1 MSRQQVQV
9 QNQSQARASASGHEH
24 AAEHPAKHP
33 AEHRST
39 SLADRKLLMW
49 LFLASDCM
57 FFAAL
62 IGTYLV
68 YEGRSL
74 VGPFPTEVLD
84 IPLTT
89 LSTFVLLMSSF
100 LMVLALHAI
109 RLGDIPQFRLW
120 TFGVAFFGAI
130 FLGFQV
136 YEFRHFV
143 HEGLTLQQNLFGSTF
158 FTLTGTHGVHVT
170 IGGALAFVLTCPLV
184 YSPDDPARRAEFRNC
199 RTLLALR

>member
-1 MSRQQVQV
+1 MSL
-9 QNQSQARASASGHEH
+9 APGHPPTEH
-24 AAEHPAKHP
+24 

-39 SLADRKLLMW
+39 PLADRKLLMW

-68 YEGRSL
+68 YNGRSL
-74 VGPFPTEVLD
+74 VGPYPVEILD

-89 LSTFVLLMSSF
+89 VSTFVLLMSSF

-109 RLGDIPQFRLW
+109 RLGNIPQFRLW
-120 TFGVAFFGAI
+120 TFGVCFFGAI

-143 HEGLTLQQNLFGSTF
+143 HEGLTLQTNLFGSTF

-170 IGGALAFVLTCPLV
+170 IGVLWLLSLLILSYVRPMTAQDALSVEIAGLYWHFVDIVWIVIFTAIYLV
-184 YSPDDPARRAEFRNC
+184 EFI
-199 RTLLALR
+199 

>member
-1 MSRQQVQV
+1 MSL
-9 QNQSQARASASGHEH
+9 APGHPPTQH
-24 AAEHPAKHP
+24 

-39 SLADRKLLMW
+39 PLADRKLLMW

-68 YEGRSL
+68 YNGRSL
-74 VGPFPTEVLD
+74 VGPYPVEILD

-89 LSTFVLLMSSF
+89 VSTFVLLMSSF

-109 RLGDIPQFRLW
+109 RLGNIPQFRLW

-136 YEFRHFV
+136 YEFSHFV
-143 HEGLTLQQNLFGSTF
+143 HEGLTLQTNLFGSTF

-170 IGGALAFVLTCPLV
+170 IGVLWLLSLLVLSYIRPMTAQDALSVEIAGLYWHFVDIVWIVIFTAIYLV
-184 YSPDDPARRAEFRNC
+184 EFI
-199 RTLLALR
+199 